1 MIPGSIPGFVLRH
14 EGRTGNTVGR
24 DVTPDS
30 VARFNPLDAWGR
42 EEFCSEVAQILIGAR
57 PEERIHLSGIE
68 HRRGEN
74 RCGAG
79 RLQDGRRVP
88 PAHQVGL
95 TSERRGISCVI

>member
-1 MIPGSIPGFVLRH
+1 ML
-14 EGRTGNTVGR
+14 
-24 DVTPDS
+24 
-30 VARFNPLDAWGR
+30 NPLDAWGR

-79 RLQDGRRVP
+79 WLQDGRRVP

-95 TSERRGISCVI
+95 SNATGQNKEINLGPHERLKVPLSYTMDRRKSATVT